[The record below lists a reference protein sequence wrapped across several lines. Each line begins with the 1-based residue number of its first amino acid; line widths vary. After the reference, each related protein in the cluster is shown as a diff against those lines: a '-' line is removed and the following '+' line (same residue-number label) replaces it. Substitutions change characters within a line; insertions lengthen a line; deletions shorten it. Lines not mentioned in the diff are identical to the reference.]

1 MPNWLLLI
9 LTSLASGLVGS
20 IITTYGPGARE
31 RRRARADAREAIR
44 KADRLAA
51 DPPNVSLP
59 SFTAALDD
67 LETAAMIA
75 RLSRALT
82 ELHREACELYWTLAI
97 EKWRLAAKQRPPGS
111 LLSEIGY
118 KGPRELECWQVA
130 HQAADL
136 LAFATWHPYVSI
148 PYRMY
153 RTRHLI
159 RVLRSIRTT
168 QSFTAKPPV
177 KGQSE
182 ADNAHPGVQCSVKTI
197 SSLSGM
203 LADRLH
209 LHKSRPERVPGCPRV
224 TVKVRGRPPD
234 RARGGHTLVMVQLGV
249 RRGCASLMCAP
260 CLRRSDGPRVTGRI
274 SRFTWSSPPACPR
287 AGRSFGPSGLPG
299 RR

>member
-1 MPNWLLLI
+1 MPNWLVLV

-44 KADRLAA
+44 EADRLAA
-51 DPPNVSLP
+51 DPPNVSSP

-82 ELHREACELYWTLAI
+82 EFHREACELYWTLAI
-97 EKWRLAAKQRPPGS
+97 EKWRLAAEQRPPGS
-111 LLSEIGY
+111 PLSGSEY

-153 RTRHLI
+153 RT
-159 RVLRSIRTT
+159 
-168 QSFTAKPPV
+168 P
-177 KGQSE
+177 
-182 ADNAHPGVQCSVKTI
+182 I
-197 SSLSGM
+197 SSAGW
-203 LADRLH
+203 
-209 LHKSRPERVPGCPRV
+209 E
-224 TVKVRGRPPD
+224 
-234 RARGGHTLVMVQLGV
+234 
-249 RRGCASLMCAP
+249 ASA
-260 CLRRSDGPRVTGRI
+260 T
-274 SRFTWSSPPACPR
+274 PR
-287 AGRSFGPSGLPG
+287 ASQGIHL
-299 RR
+299 